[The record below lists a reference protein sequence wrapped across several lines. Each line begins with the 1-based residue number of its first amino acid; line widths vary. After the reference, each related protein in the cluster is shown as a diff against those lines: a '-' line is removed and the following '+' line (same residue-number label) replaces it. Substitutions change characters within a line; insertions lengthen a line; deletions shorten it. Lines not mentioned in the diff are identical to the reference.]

1 MENGLV
7 NGHNAMMPMA
17 AEDMK
22 KAYMTRVSRM
32 NAVELFQELM
42 RVHTESARLMQM
54 AQEELERVR
63 SQLEQYEPIH

>member
-17 AEDMK
+17 ADDMK
-22 KAYMTRVSRM
+22 AAYMARVSRM

-54 AQEELERVR
+54 AQEELEKVR